1 MSRTETVIKPLLWG
15 TLLGLFS
22 LQAVGLDEIER
33 HKKVIGETANFLI
46 DDQAEFLA
54 RIDTGAATTSVHA
67 IDLEVENEDG
77 VMKNNIGKEIYF
89 TLENEAGEQWR
100 TSAVIQSVTRVKNS
114 QGVEKRYKVPLR
126 VGWDTINKTIDV
138 NLRNRDKM
146 KYKLLIGR
154 DWLEREVVV
163 DLEREAEPL

>member
-1 MSRTETVIKPLLWG
+1 MFKPLVW
-15 TLLGLFS
+15 TLLLGIASLPAIGLE
-22 LQAVGLDEIER
+22 EIER

-54 RIDTGAATTSVHA
+54 RIDTGAATTSVNA
-67 IDLEVENEDG
+67 IDIEVEEEEAE
-77 VMKNNIGKEIYF
+77 MKNNIGKTIFF
-89 TLENEAGEQWR
+89 TLENAAGQQWR
-100 TSAVIQSVTRVKNS
+100 TSAIIRKVSRVKNS
-114 QGVEKRYKVPLR
+114 QGVESRYKVPLR

-138 NLRNRDKM
+138 NLRNRGKM